1 MERRVSARA
10 RAGALG
16 ALVLLVAACS
26 GVQTRSI
33 HFVGRPD
40 FPPTDPATVQIL
52 HRPPEEPHWVL
63 GQIMAE
69 PEGNPGQAEI
79 EEKLREQGAAMGG
92 NAVVIVAD
100 GLRRVGSV
108 WQGGPWWGGG
118 TIQPVM
124 GQVISAIVVRY
135 KPPGES

>member
-1 MERRVSARA
+1 
-10 RAGALG
+10 
-16 ALVLLVAACS
+16 
-26 GVQTRSI
+26 
-33 HFVGRPD
+33 
-40 FPPTDPATVQIL
+40 
-52 HRPPEEPHWVL
+52 
-63 GQIMAE
+63 
-69 PEGNPGQAEI
+69 
-79 EEKLREQGAAMGG
+79 MGG